1 MFSAGDNIHLKILVP
16 SIAAG
21 AIIGKGGETIAQVQK
36 ESGARVKMS
45 KANDFYP
52 GKIYCKI
59 IYYFEFHMVEEVKV
73 LFWHFSMKNNTT
85 VLWEIGLLEYICPWI
100 EIM

>member
-1 MFSAGDNIHLKILVP
+1 
-16 SIAAG
+16 
-21 AIIGKGGETIAQVQK
+21 
-36 ESGARVKMS
+36 
-45 KANDFYP
+45 
-52 GKIYCKI
+52 
-59 IYYFEFHMVEEVKV
+59 MVEEVKV